1 MEIKKIVRR
10 LWMEYLLVWL
20 LSLGI
25 VVLYETGVMEEGT
38 WAHDGRICYVLQ
50 TVTILLTLCLI
61 PVSLKMFSAVL
72 NKRVLPL
79 ENAESKLLS
88 YLHWSEV
95 RLALLAIVA
104 LIGLSVYYT
113 TLSSIG
119 GLCALVG
126 LLASLFCLPGE
137 EKVKNELNLNN
148 DEV

>member
-1 MEIKKIVRR
+1 MEIKKTARR
-10 LWMEYLLVWL
+10 LWAEYLMMWL
-20 LSLGI
+20 LALAI
-25 VVLYETGVMEEGT
+25 VLLYETGVMEEGT

-95 RLALLAIVA
+95 RLALMAIVA

>member
-25 VVLYETGVMEEGT
+25 VVLYETGVKEEGT

-95 RLALLAIVA
+95 RLALMAIVA

>member
-10 LWMEYLLVWL
+10 LSMEYLLVWL

-38 WAHDGRICYVLQ
+38 WAHDGRIRNVLQ

-95 RLALLAIVA
+95 RLALMAIVA

>member
-1 MEIKKIVRR
+1 
-10 LWMEYLLVWL
+10 
-20 LSLGI
+20 
-25 VVLYETGVMEEGT
+25 
-38 WAHDGRICYVLQ
+38 VLQ

-95 RLALLAIVA
+95 RLALMAIVA

>member
-95 RLALLAIVA
+95 RLALMAIVA

-119 GLCALVG
+119 GL
-126 LLASLFCLPGE
+126 
-137 EKVKNELNLNN
+137 
-148 DEV
+148 